1 MQISGIATSSLFRAA
16 TVAKGTS
23 SAGTADVAQSPQ
35 DPALDLLKNA
45 AGADADAIKARAK
58 KRLDDAK
65 QELEFL
71 RRWNFDPDILARQA
85 GRLAREVGAAA
96 KDFASA
102 MSTGSTMDAATATET
117 AATAISAGQSAADPA
132 AAGDT
137 GEDSMSLAQKAYQ
150 DTMKDGAEQKAIAA
164 DDRRTLE
171 EFKAVAQELKALLEE
186 ALRRMREQNNAGQNA
201 ITDAQKSG
209 DSLNQAI
216 QGLNAAL
223 SGSGPAGAPGIVI
236 AIPASITI

>member
-1 MQISGIATSSLFRAA
+1 MQISGIATSSPFRAA
-16 TVAKGTS
+16 TAAKGTS
-23 SAGTADVAQSPQ
+23 SAGTADIAQSPQ
-35 DPALDLLKNA
+35 DRALDMLKNA

-58 KRLDDAK
+58 KRLDDTK
-65 QELEFL
+65 KELEFL

-85 GRLAREVGAAA
+85 GRMAREVGAAA

-102 MSTGSTMDAATATET
+102 MSAGSTMDAARAAET
-117 AATAISAGQSAADPA
+117 AAMALSAGQSAADPA

-137 GEDSMSLAQKAYQ
+137 SEDGMSLAQKAYQ

-223 SGSGPAGAPGIVI
+223 SGSGPAGAPGIAI

>member
-16 TVAKGTS
+16 TVEKGTS
-23 SAGTADVAQSPQ
+23 SAATADVAQSPQ
-35 DPALDLLKNA
+35 DRVLDLLKNA

-96 KDFASA
+96 TDFASA
-102 MSTGSTMDAATATET
+102 MSAGSTMDAATAAET
-117 AATAISAGQSAADPA
+117 AATALSAGQSAADPA

-137 GEDSMSLAQKAYQ
+137 GEDGMSLAQKAYQ
-150 DTMKDGAEQKAIAA
+150 DTMKDAAEQKAVSA

-186 ALRRMREQNNAGQNA
+186 ALRRMREQNNDGQNA

-209 DSLNQAI
+209 GSLNQAI

-223 SGSGPAGAPGIVI
+223 SGSGPAGAPEIAI

>member
-1 MQISGIATSSLFRAA
+1 
-16 TVAKGTS
+16 
-23 SAGTADVAQSPQ
+23 
-35 DPALDLLKNA
+35 
-45 AGADADAIKARAK
+45 
-58 KRLDDAK
+58 
-65 QELEFL
+65 
-71 RRWNFDPDILARQA
+71 
-85 GRLAREVGAAA
+85 
-96 KDFASA
+96 
-102 MSTGSTMDAATATET
+102 MDAATA
-117 AATAISAGQSAADPA
+117 AMALSAGQSAEDPA

-137 GEDSMSLAQKAYQ
+137 SEDGMSLAQKAYQ

-223 SGSGPAGAPGIVI
+223 SGSGPAGAPGIAI